1 MLKRDM
7 QKFFKNFYVFSKYTV
22 SFILLICLI
31 FSLYLLFQSYKKQQ
45 YLSKNS
51 LDLENIIKEDVNENY
66 KSIRQVFSEV
76 ELTKNSLSKIEDSIK
91 SLKSQNKNEEINLL
105 IKNIESLSNKLDL
118 LSSEVQ
124 GIKNTRDDK
133 FRNTDLKIDNNKKEI
148 LDLILIKYQ
157 NYLNVDNE
165 LNFLETIIDSSK
177 KKHLEKIRILKIE
190 PFLGFES
197 LEKKFDE
204 EINIFLKNK
213 INTNS
218 KNYFLSSILPYIN
231 VSPSSENR
239 IDDRMIILL
248 NKIKIEI
255 SNKNI
260 YEAYKN
266 LNYLDESKTY
276 FNSSIE
282 QIKNYLDFKKEIISL
297 R

>member
-1 MLKRDM
+1 M

-45 YLSKNS
+45 YLTKNS

-177 KKHLEKIRILKIE
+177 KKHVEKIRILKIE
-190 PFLGFES
+190 PFLGFDS

-266 LNYLDESKTY
+266 LNYLDESKIY